1 MRRGGSVASQGV
13 AEAKT
18 SVLRIF
24 LVIYLTGL
32 LLCAFDLAD
41 GKLFLGDIDDLMRE
55 IQIRQLMSPA
65 GDWWGLTLPMI
76 SMPEAYVS
84 PWSRL
89 VDLPYLLIA
98 RLLSPVF
105 SPDRALLTAFLIWP
119 PVMLAVYSLL
129 GASVIARTTTFR
141 SVLDGLLLIAA
152 TILMLFAL
160 WEFVPGRIDHHNM
173 QLVAL
178 MAITAGLA
186 RWDRAGGVMIG
197 LGSVVSIAIA
207 LEGLPFVVLAFA
219 GIVIAFVLKNSPA
232 LPVLRAASASMLIST
247 GPLALALLGRSGSAS
262 TQCDAFSAPY
272 IVLMI
277 GCSAILLASSLIFHR
292 AASWERLASIAVPA
306 GCLMVIAGL
315 LFPRCLAGP
324 YWMID
329 PVSKHYWFDRIP
341 QEQGLIYLVSNGELS
356 LVLLVALLGV
366 VIIAAIVAVLAAGRR
381 GDLGLVMVTAVAAAS
396 LLLTI
401 ALIRYIRFPSAFV
414 PLLLPFAYKHLK
426 HPPGVWPQAR
436 LPVLACVGLLVAT
449 VAGLRLLMPATVKI
463 YDAVDYMA
471 FDECRSGDLSVL
483 AQVPAGR
490 IVAPQA
496 LSLQLAFTMPH
507 GFSVAAVPFHRA
519 SPGMRRAFEALVST
533 DAEVRRKALEPFD
546 YVAVCRFPLK
556 TDVGTAPLYD
566 ALAAGLDWPG
576 LVRLDTGPTNPF
588 QLFRI
593 DHVNLR

>member
-1 MRRGGSVASQGV
+1 MRRGGDVASQGG
-13 AEAKT
+13 ADAKT
-18 SVLRIF
+18 SLLRIF

-41 GKLFLGDIDDLMRE
+41 GKLFSGDIDDLMRE

-65 GDWWGLTLPMI
+65 GDWWDLTLPMI
-76 SMPEAYVS
+76 TMPEAYVS

-89 VDLPYLLIA
+89 VDLPYVVIA
-98 RLLSPVF
+98 HLLSTVF
-105 SPDRALLTAFLIWP
+105 GHDRAISNAFLIWP
-119 PVMLAVYSLL
+119 PILLAVYSLL
-129 GASVIARTTTFR
+129 AASVIARTTGFR
-141 SVLDGLLLIAA
+141 SMLDGLLLIAA
-152 TILMLFAL
+152 TILMLFAVG
-160 WEFVPGRIDHHNM
+160 EFVPGRIDHHNM

-178 MAITAGLA
+178 MTIIAGLA

-197 LGSVVSIAIA
+197 LGSLISVAIA
-207 LEGLPFVVLAFA
+207 LEGLPFVVVAFA
-219 GIVIAFVLKNSPA
+219 GIVMAFVLKNGPA
-232 LPVLRAASASMLIST
+232 LPVLRAASASMLIAT
-247 GPLALALLGRSGSAS
+247 GPLALALLGRSGSVS

-272 IVLMI
+272 IVLMM

-292 AASWERLASIAVPA
+292 AASWARLTSIAVPA
-306 GCLMVIAGL
+306 AALLVVAGL
-315 LFPRCLAGP
+315 IFPRCLAGP

-341 QEQGLIYLVSNGELS
+341 QERGLIYLVPNGQLS
-356 LVLLVALLGV
+356 LVPLVALLGV
-366 VIIAAIVAVLAAGRR
+366 VIIAAITAVMPALRR

-414 PLLLPFAYKHLK
+414 PLLLPYAYKHLK
-426 HPPGVWPQAR
+426 LSPGVGRQAR
-436 LPVLACVGLLVAT
+436 LPVLVCVGLLFAT
-449 VAGLRLLMPATVKI
+449 IAGLGLLMPAAAKI

-471 FDECRSGDLSVL
+471 FDECRSGDFSVL
-483 AQVPAGR
+483 AQVSPGR

-496 LSLQLAFTMPH
+496 LSLQLAFAMPA

-519 SPGMRRAFEALVST
+519 SAGMRRAFEALVST
-533 DAEVRRKALEPFD
+533 DGEIRRKALALFD

-556 TDVGTAPLYD
+556 SETGEAPLYD
-566 ALAAGLDWPG
+566 ALSAGMGWPG
-576 LVRLDTGPTNPF
+576 LTRIAPGSPNDF

-593 DHVNLR
+593 DHAALK